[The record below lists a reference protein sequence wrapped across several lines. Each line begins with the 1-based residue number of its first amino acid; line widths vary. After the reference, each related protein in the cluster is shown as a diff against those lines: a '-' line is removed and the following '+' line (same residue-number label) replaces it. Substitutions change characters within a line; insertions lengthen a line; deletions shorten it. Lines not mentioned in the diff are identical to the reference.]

1 MGRRVVVRR
10 ALGPNGG
17 PPLRDA
23 LGDLIALDDEVGVI
37 ETRSGVEHLPLAEVV
52 LVRVVEPSAAD
63 QLALESVAARGWQ
76 AATVRTSTDGWLL
89 RADAGWTGRANSALV
104 LRTPRRPLTE
114 VLAEVDAFY
123 AEHDLPGCIAVPLPA
138 GAAVD
143 AALDR
148 LGWRIR
154 DAADVLVTRLDL
166 FLLAT
171 GAANGVAAAE
181 GVAAATGVGA
191 ADPSATVVL
200 SGEPS
205 PLWLR
210 ASRYR
215 GGPLPAGAAALLAR
229 HERATFASIYDG
241 ADVPVAVARG
251 VVDAGWLGVTV
262 LVVDEAHRR
271 RGLGTALLR
280 ALAEHA
286 AAAGAT
292 RAYLQVAV
300 DNDPALRLYRSLG
313 WYRHH
318 SYVYRVR

>member
-1 MGRRVVVRR
+1 MPCVLTSQMVGRRVVVRR

-17 PPLRDA
+17 PPLRDT
-23 LGDLIALDDEVGVI
+23 LGDLIALDDEVGVV
-37 ETRSGVEHLPLAEVV
+37 ETRSGVVRLPLDQVV
-52 LVRVVEPSAAD
+52 LVRVVEPSAAN

-104 LRTPRRPLTE
+104 LRTPRRPMTE

-154 DAADVLVTRLDL
+154 DAADVLVSRLDL
-166 FLLAT
+166 FLAAT
-171 GAANGVAAAE
+171 GVAAAS
-181 GVAAATGVGA
+181 GVSADTGA
-191 ADPSATVVL
+191 AVVL
-200 SGEPS
+200 NDEPS
-205 PLWLR
+205 SLWLR

-215 GGPLPAGAAALLAR
+215 GGLLPAGAAALLAR

-241 ADVPVAVARG
+241 GDVPVAVARG

-286 AAAGAT
+286 CAAGAT
-292 RAYLQVAV
+292 RAYLQVSV
-300 DNDPALRLYRSLG
+300 DNYPAQRLYRSLG
-313 WYRHH
+313 WFRHH